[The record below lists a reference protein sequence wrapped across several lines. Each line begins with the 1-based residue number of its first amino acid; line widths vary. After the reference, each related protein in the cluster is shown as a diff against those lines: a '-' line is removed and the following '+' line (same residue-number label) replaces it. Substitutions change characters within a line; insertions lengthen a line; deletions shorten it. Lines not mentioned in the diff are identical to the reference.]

1 MSFASDTKNEL
12 CKIKPKKCCMKAEC
26 YGTFLFGRSFS
37 QKAVA
42 FITEN
47 EAAAVRAACF
57 AAETAGVSGV
67 DVLPSRLRR
76 KGEQG
81 VLFNVSMTDSVRIRA
96 MLYAMGH
103 TGSEVHLRINYGNIE
118 NDCCRSAFLRGVFL
132 SCGTVT
138 APSKDY
144 HLEYVVPHM
153 NLAKDLAAFIRGIYE
168 LSLEPKLTRR
178 KGSYV
183 VYIKGGSHVA
193 DMLTFMGAG
202 KAAMEIIQAKMFKEL
217 RNDVNRKTNFETAN
231 LDKTVSASARQR
243 KAIRKIMDT
252 AGLDSLPEQLKKLA
266 ALRYENPELSLREL
280 GDLLNPPLSR
290 SGVNHRLEK
299 IVSISEKL

>member
-12 CKIKPKKCCMKAEC
+12 CKIKSKKCCQKAEC
-26 YGTFLFGRSFS
+26 YAIFLFGRSFS
-37 QKAVA
+37 QKAVT

-47 EAAAVRAACF
+47 EAAAARAADF
-57 AAETAGVSGV
+57 AAIAAGVNI
-67 DVLPSRLRR
+67 DVLPPRLRG
-76 KGEQG
+76 KGEQSI
-81 VLFNVSMTDSVRIRA
+81 FTVSAGESGQIEA
-96 MLYAMGH
+96 LLSAMGH

-153 NLAKDLAAFIRGIYE
+153 NLAKDLAAFIRDIYE
-168 LSLEPKLTRR
+168 INLEPKLTRR
-178 KGSYV
+178 KGAYV
-183 VYIKGGSHVA
+183 VYIKGASHVS
-193 DMLTFMGAG
+193 DMLAFMGAG
-202 KAAMEIIQAKMFKEL
+202 KAAMELIQAKMFKEL

-231 LDKTVSASARQR
+231 LDKTVSASVRQR
-243 KAIRKIMDT
+243 KAIQKIMNT
-252 AGLDSLPEQLKKLA
+252 AGLDFLPEELRKLA
-266 ALRYENPELSLREL
+266 ALRYESPELSLREL
-280 GDLLNPPLSR
+280 GASLNPPLSR

-299 IVSISEKL
+299 IVAISEKL